1 MNAPTVDDVQSI
13 SAYLAGMDDA
23 VLTSLVPLAAG
34 MVASLTSRD
43 IGVIAAGGGENS
55 MGCEFEDVPAWM
67 VPLANMAVAMMVEGL
82 VGSTSVQSATS
93 RGKRL
98 LASFTAGPYSET
110 YFSPDVI
117 SKSKTLAPDPTLAA
131 LLWSL
136 ATPCAQ
142 AYWNRLW
149 GVLTAEAPA
158 GLAVQTVPRIGWWD
172 RPRY

>member
-1 MNAPTVDDVQSI
+1 MDAPTVDAVQSL
-13 SAYLAGMDDA
+13 SAYLAEMDDGT
-23 VLTSLVPLAAG
+23 LTAIVPLAAG
-34 MVASLTSRD
+34 IVASLTSRD
-43 IGVIAAGGGENS
+43 IGVTAAGGGANS
-55 MGCEFEDVPAWM
+55 MGCDFEDVPAWM
-67 VPLANMAVAMMVEGL
+67 VPLVNMAVAMMAEVL
-82 VGSTSVQSATS
+82 VGTTSATIAKS
-93 RGKRL
+93 RGNRL

-117 SKSKTLAPDPTLAA
+117 SKSKTLAPDATLAS
-131 LLWSL
+131 LLWSI

-158 GLAVQTVPRIGWWD
+158 GVAVQTVPRIGWWD